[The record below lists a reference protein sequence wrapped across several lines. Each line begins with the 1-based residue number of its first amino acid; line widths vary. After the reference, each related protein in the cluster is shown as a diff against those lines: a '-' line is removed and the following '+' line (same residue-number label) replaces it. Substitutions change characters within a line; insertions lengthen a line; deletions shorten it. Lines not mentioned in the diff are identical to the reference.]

1 MRNPSDLESD
11 AQDTAS
17 EHARQVPAP
26 TADIAQQVPV
36 GGSADAPQS
45 GDELQTNPI
54 IINR

>member
-26 TADIAQQVPV
+26 TADSAQQVPV
-36 GGSADAPQS
+36 RGSADAPQS
-45 GDELQTNPI
+45 GDDLQTNPI